1 MTESHLWWR
10 DGAIYQIYPRS
21 FADSTGDGLGDLN
34 GICSRLGYLEELGI
48 SAIWLSPIYPSPDI
62 DFGYDISDYTAID
75 PRFGTMQDFDRLVAE
90 AHQHGIRIVL
100 DLVLNHTSDQHAWF
114 QASRQS
120 RDNPNTVIGIC
131 GVIPAPGGREPEQ
144 LAVCVRRLGLGV

>member
-21 FADSTGDGLGDLN
+21 FVDSTGDGLGDLN
-34 GICSRLGYLEELGI
+34 GICSRLSYLEELGI

-75 PRFGTMQDFDRLVAE
+75 PRFGTCRTLTGWWLKHISEGSA
-90 AHQHGIRIVL
+90 L
-100 DLVLNHTSDQHAWF
+100 CLTWF
-114 QASRQS
+114 
-120 RDNPNTVIGIC
+120 
-131 GVIPAPGGREPEQ
+131 
-144 LAVCVRRLGLGV
+144 